1 MKAPVWMLI
10 ARVDLTG
17 SSSGYHRAELV
28 DQFINHFSDWWL
40 IGTKD
45 TINWGEDIWDAQ
57 NEYVS
62 VGETGGLL
70 AFIFF
75 IAMISRVCARI
86 GNARKRCE
94 NREQEWFVWFF
105 GAALFS
111 NLVAFF
117 GVNYFDQ
124 SKVGWFLLLAMISA
138 ATGPILANKR
148 PPQESLCEPAAV
160 VPTSAS
166 EMIGSSGGSWFL
178 DYPPNEDPLQFSTQ
192 NRRF

>member
-1 MKAPVWMLI
+1 M
-10 ARVDLTG
+10 
-17 SSSGYHRAELV
+17 
-28 DQFINHFSDWWL
+28 

-45 TINWGEDIWDAQ
+45 AIDWGEDIWDAQ

-86 GNARKRCE
+86 GNARKLCE
-94 NREQEWFVWFF
+94 GHGREWFLWFL

-124 SKVGWFLLLAMISA
+124 SKVSWFALLAMISA
-138 ATGPILANKR
+138 ATAPILTKKNFR
-148 PPQESLCEPAAV
+148 QEPQPMAEPELAIA
-160 VPTSAS
+160 PGPAS
-166 EMIGSSGGSWFL
+166 ET
-178 DYPPNEDPLQFSTQ
+178 FSTSGW
-192 NRRF
+192 